1 LFTGRRF
8 AGEGVTRRG
17 IGFQPVREM
26 IFRQWL
32 AVSVG
37 RWLTGCGAC
46 WCAGISKD
54 GPSARRLEAYAT
66 DGGPCSPSPRPSPT
80 VTWVLFGGSR
90 LVGEG
95 ARAAFAAGAETV
107 PLQWL
112 AWSTRA
118 RRVVRP
124 NGPSIR
130 PARFIG
136 PGELLQKMPSEQIDL
151 CGRASVRIVTGLR
164 PHGKTAE
171 AP

>member
-1 LFTGRRF
+1 MVRAL
-8 AGEGVTRRG
+8 AGWKPTPRPRG
-17 IGFQPVREM
+17 P
-26 IFRQWL
+26 W
-32 AVSVG
+32 
-37 RWLTGCGAC
+37 
-46 WCAGISKD
+46 
-54 GPSARRLEAYAT
+54 
-66 DGGPCSPSPRPSPT
+66 SPSPRPSPT
-80 VTWVLFGGSR
+80 VTRVLLLGSR

-171 AP
+171 APYSRSGIGRGFLDRRVENLRCFSRCALGALPDRIFLRDNQG